1 MREIRA
7 RVVGGAVVCATVV
20 VLAALGAPAAWA
32 EAPVRING
40 SGGALDAMKP
50 LMQAW
55 AAEHPAERLRT
66 NPPLG
71 SSGAAMALLAGA
83 LDLAVLGRPLLPAEV
98 ARGARGRT
106 YGKTPLILV
115 THASV
120 RKHDI
125 TVAELEAIFSGARL
139 TWPNGRPIRVI
150 LRPEKD
156 TNTQLLASLSP
167 GMARADAAAR
177 KLPWAIIAVTD
188 HEASQMV
195 ARTPGAIGAAA
206 LSSLHVEELPLN
218 ALTLG
223 GVPGTVETLE
233 QGRYPLAR
241 DVILVTTARSAPAAL
256 SFVEY
261 AFSTRGRAL
270 AARNGV
276 LVTGGGR

>member
-1 MREIRA
+1 MA
-7 RVVGGAVVCATVV
+7 LVVAT
-20 VLAALGAPAAWA
+20 LGAPSARADA
-32 EAPVRING
+32 SVRING

-50 LMQAW
+50 LLQAW
-55 AAEHPAERLRT
+55 AAEHPQEHLWLE
-66 NPPLG
+66 PPLG
-71 SSGAAMALLAGA
+71 SSGATLALLAGA
-83 LDLAVLGRPLLPAEV
+83 LDLAVLGRPLLLEEV
-98 ARGARGRT
+98 ARGARGRP
-106 YGKTPLILV
+106 YGKTPLLLV

-120 RKHDI
+120 KKKDI
-125 TVAELEAIFSGARL
+125 TIAELEDIFSGARR
-139 TWPNGRPIRVI
+139 TWTGGQRIRVI

-156 TNTQLLASLSP
+156 TDTRLLASLSP

-188 HEASQMV
+188 PEASQMV

-206 LSSLHVEELPLN
+206 LSSLQVEKLPLN

-223 GVPGTVETLE
+223 GVQGTVETLE
-233 QGRYPLAR
+233 QGRYPLAKE
-241 DVILVTTARSAPAAL
+241 VILVTTGRSSPAAL